1 MVGANSDG
9 AESCRELEH
18 QVSSPR
24 AALATG
30 GCGSPQHQS
39 AVLDSSTSVL
49 VCLAD
54 KVEVDCAA
62 NAAVFH
68 ALRVDPR
75 VDDQTRAGLQV
86 VGLAML
92 EGRIEGIQKSGDRD
106 LLRGRRGR
114 SLWVV
119 RRSRVDRHAR
129 RVTNKAHLGQLRAGR
144 PFRGVRMVEP
154 SGLGCAV
161 VDHGEDV
168 ASVSCERV
176 YVSWPLMAGW
186 RSAVA
191 GLGRRRSLAVSLNA
205 TSEVL
210 NDSG

>member
-9 AESCRELEH
+9 AESWRELE
-18 QVSSPR
+18 QQCQF
-24 AALATG
+24 AARRTG
-30 GCGSPQHQS
+30 DGGRGRSSPQHQS
-39 AVLDSSTSVL
+39 AVLDSSTGVL

-54 KVEVDCAA
+54 EVEVDGAA

-92 EGRIEGIQKSGDRD
+92 ERRIEGVQERGDRD
-106 LLRGRRGR
+106 LLRGRRRR
-114 SLWVV
+114 SLRVV

-129 RVTNKAHLGQLRAGR
+129 RVTNKAHLGQWRAGR
-144 PFRGVRMVEP
+144 PFREACTVEP
-154 SGLGCAV
+154 SGLACAV

-168 ASVSCERV
+168 VSVSCERV
-176 YVSWPLMAGW
+176 WFSWALMAGW
-186 RSAVA
+186 RSAVV
-191 GLGRRRSLAVSLNA
+191 GLGRAA
-205 TSEVL
+205 A
-210 NDSG
+210 

>member
-1 MVGANSDG
+1 MVGANSEG
-9 AESCRELEH
+9 AESWRELQQ
-18 QVSSPR
+18 QVSSPL

-30 GCGSPQHQS
+30 GGGSPQHQS

-54 KVEVDCAA
+54 KVEIDGAA

-75 VDDQTRAGLQV
+75 VDDQTRAGLEV

-92 EGRIEGIQKSGDRD
+92 EGRIEGVQKSGDRD

-114 SLWVV
+114 SLGVV
-119 RRSRVDRHAR
+119 RRRRVDRHAR

-144 PFRGVRMVEP
+144 PFREVYVVEP
-154 SGLGCAV
+154 SGLGGAV

-168 ASVSCERV
+168 AGVSCERV
-176 YVSWPLMAGW
+176 CVSWPWMAGW

-191 GLGRRRSLAVSLNA
+191 GLGLGRRRSLSLNA
-205 TSEVL
+205 TREVL